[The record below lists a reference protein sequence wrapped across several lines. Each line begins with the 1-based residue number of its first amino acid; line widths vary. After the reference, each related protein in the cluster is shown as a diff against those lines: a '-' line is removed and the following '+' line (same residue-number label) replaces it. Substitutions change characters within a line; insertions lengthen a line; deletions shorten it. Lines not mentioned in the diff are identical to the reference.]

1 MRTIDDVL
9 NRLRANGAETRLRA
23 EFLEMPG
30 LRLKPDQVQRLCGVE
45 RTMCQMVLD
54 ALVDEQFLCVRSDGH
69 YARLT
74 TGHHPHPGTAP
85 YLTHTVTSA
94 SRHNH
99 NLARQLTFQLTS
111 HFPSSIEFLQCA
123 NEEALTTR
131 TTSRGR
137 EGHST

>member
-30 LRLKPDQVQRLCGVE
+30 LRLTPDQVQRLCGVE

-54 ALVDEQFLCVRSDGH
+54 VLVDEEFLGVTLDGQ

-74 TGHHPHPGTAP
+74 TGHHPHPAKVDLRTD
-85 YLTHTVTSA
+85 TRFTKQA
-94 SRHNH
+94 S
-99 NLARQLTFQLTS
+99 
-111 HFPSSIEFLQCA
+111 
-123 NEEALTTR
+123 
-131 TTSRGR
+131 
-137 EGHST
+137 